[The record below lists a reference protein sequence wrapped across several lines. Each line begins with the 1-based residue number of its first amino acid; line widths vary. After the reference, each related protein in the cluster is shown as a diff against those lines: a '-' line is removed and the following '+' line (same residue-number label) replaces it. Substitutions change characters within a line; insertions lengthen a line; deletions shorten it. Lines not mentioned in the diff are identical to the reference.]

1 MVLIRYVN
9 YTAMETP
16 NQIQL
21 TEKDKARYRKE
32 IEKVDLEI
40 EQEIMKRIPDKLD
53 MLMGSSHL
61 DNAQL
66 QLVQDVAKLYQFLS
80 TFPLQSIELR
90 QKILF
95 ALQYFIDPDDEIPDS
110 IPKLGF
116 LDDAAVVRWIVDD
129 IIDDNREIIQA

>member
-1 MVLIRYVN
+1 
-9 YTAMETP
+9 METP

-21 TEKDKARYRKE
+21 TEKDKERYRKD
-32 IEKVDLEI
+32 IEKIDLEI
-40 EQEIMKRIPDKLD
+40 EQEVMKCIPDKLD
-53 MLMGSSHL
+53 LLMGLSHL

-80 TFPLQSIELR
+80 TNPIQSIELR
-90 QKILF
+90 KKILF
-95 ALQYFIDPDDEIPDS
+95 ALQYFIDPDDDIPDS

-129 IIDDNREIIQA
+129 IIDDNREIIKA

>member
-1 MVLIRYVN
+1 
-9 YTAMETP
+9 METP

-32 IEKVDLEI
+32 IEQVDLEI
-40 EQEIMKRIPDKLD
+40 EQEVMKRIPDKLD
-53 MLMGSSHL
+53 MLMGLSHL

-66 QLVQDVAKLYQFLS
+66 QLVQDVTKLYEFLS
-80 TFPLQSIELR
+80 IYPLQSIELR

-95 ALQYFIDPDDEIPDS
+95 ALQYFIDPDDDIPDS

>member
-1 MVLIRYVN
+1 
-9 YTAMETP
+9 METP

-21 TEKDKARYRKE
+21 TEKDKERYRKD

-40 EQEIMKRIPDKLD
+40 EQEVMKCIPDKLD
-53 MLMGSSHL
+53 LLMGLSHL

-80 TFPLQSIELR
+80 TNPIQSIELR
-90 QKILF
+90 KKILF
-95 ALQYFIDPDDEIPDS
+95 ALQYFIDPNDDIPDS

-129 IIDDNREIIQA
+129 IIDDNREIIKA

>member
-1 MVLIRYVN
+1 
-9 YTAMETP
+9 METP

-21 TEKDKARYRKE
+21 TEKDKARYRKD
-32 IEKVDLEI
+32 IEKIDLEI
-40 EQEIMKRIPDKLD
+40 EQEVMKCIPDKLD
-53 MLMGSSHL
+53 LLMGLSHL

-80 TFPLQSIELR
+80 TYPIQSIELR
-90 QKILF
+90 KKILF
-95 ALQYFIDPDDEIPDS
+95 ALQYFIDPDDDIPDS

-129 IIDDNREIIQA
+129 LIDDNREIIKA

>member
-1 MVLIRYVN
+1 
-9 YTAMETP
+9 METP

-21 TEKDKARYRKE
+21 TEKDKERYRKD

-40 EQEIMKRIPDKLD
+40 EQEVMKCIPDKLD
-53 MLMGSSHL
+53 LLMGLSHL

-80 TFPLQSIELR
+80 TNPIQSIELR
-90 QKILF
+90 KKILF
-95 ALQYFIDPDDEIPDS
+95 ALQYFIDPDDDIPDS

-116 LDDAAVVRWIVDD
+116 LDDAAVVRWVVDD
-129 IIDDNREIIQA
+129 IIDDNREIIKA

>member
-1 MVLIRYVN
+1 
-9 YTAMETP
+9 METP

-21 TEKDKARYRKE
+21 TEKDKERYRKD

-40 EQEIMKRIPDKLD
+40 EQEVMKCIPDKLD
-53 MLMGSSHL
+53 LLMGLSHL

-80 TFPLQSIELR
+80 TYPIQSIELR
-90 QKILF
+90 KKILF
-95 ALQYFIDPDDEIPDS
+95 ALQYFIDPDDDIPDS

-116 LDDAAVVRWIVDD
+116 LDDAAVVRWVVDD
-129 IIDDNREIIQA
+129 IIDDNREIIKA

>member
-1 MVLIRYVN
+1 
-9 YTAMETP
+9 METP

-21 TEKDKARYRKE
+21 TEKDKVRYRKE
-32 IEKVDLEI
+32 IEQVDLEI

-66 QLVQDVAKLYQFLS
+66 QLVQDVEKLYQFLS

-95 ALQYFIDPDDEIPDS
+95 ALKYFIDPDDDIPDS

-116 LDDAAVVRWIVDD
+116 LDDAAVVRWIIDD

>member
-1 MVLIRYVN
+1 
-9 YTAMETP
+9 METP

-32 IEKVDLEI
+32 IEQIDLEI
-40 EQEIMKRIPDKLD
+40 EKEVLSRVPDKLE
-53 MLMGSSHL
+53 LLIGSSHL

-80 TFPLQSIELR
+80 TYPIQSTELR

-95 ALQYFIDPDDEIPDS
+95 ALQYFIDPDDDIPDS

-116 LDDAAVVRWIVDD
+116 LDDAAVGRWVVDD

>member
-1 MVLIRYVN
+1 
-9 YTAMETP
+9 METP

-21 TEKDKARYRKE
+21 TEKDKARYRKD
-32 IEKVDLEI
+32 IEKIDLEI
-40 EQEIMKRIPDKLD
+40 EQEVMKCIPDKLD
-53 MLMGSSHL
+53 LLMGLSHL

-80 TFPLQSIELR
+80 TYPIKSIELR
-90 QKILF
+90 KKILF
-95 ALQYFIDPDDEIPDS
+95 ALQYFIDPDDDIPDS

-129 IIDDNREIIQA
+129 LIDDNREIIKA

>member
-1 MVLIRYVN
+1 MDLIRYVN

-80 TFPLQSIELR
+80 TIPLQSIELR

-129 IIDDNREIIQA
+129 IIDDDREIIQA

>member
-1 MVLIRYVN
+1 
-9 YTAMETP
+9 METP

-32 IEKVDLEI
+32 IKQVDLEI
-40 EQEIMKRIPDKLD
+40 EQEVMKRVPDKLD
-53 MLMGSSHL
+53 LLMGSSHL

-80 TFPLQSIELR
+80 TYPIESIELR

-95 ALQYFIDPDDEIPDS
+95 ALQYFIDPDDDIPDS

-116 LDDAAVVRWIVDD
+116 LDDASVVRWILDD
-129 IIDDNREIIQA
+129 IIDYNRELIQS

>member
-1 MVLIRYVN
+1 
-9 YTAMETP
+9 METP

-32 IEKVDLEI
+32 IEQVDLEI
-40 EQEIMKRIPDKLD
+40 EKEVLSRVPDKLE
-53 MLMGSSHL
+53 LLIGSSHL

-80 TFPLQSIELR
+80 TYPIQSTELR

-95 ALQYFIDPDDEIPDS
+95 ALQYFVDPDDDIPDS
-110 IPKLGF
+110 IPKIGF

-129 IIDDNREIIQA
+129 IIDDNREIIKA

>member
-1 MVLIRYVN
+1 
-9 YTAMETP
+9 METP

-32 IEKVDLEI
+32 IEQVDLEI
-40 EQEIMKRIPDKLD
+40 EKEVLSRVPDKLE
-53 MLMGSSHL
+53 LLIGSSHL

-80 TFPLQSIELR
+80 TYPIQSTELR

-95 ALQYFIDPDDEIPDS
+95 ALQYFVDPDEDIPDS
-110 IPKLGF
+110 IPKIGF

-129 IIDDNREIIQA
+129 IIDDNREIIKA

>member
-1 MVLIRYVN
+1 
-9 YTAMETP
+9 METP

-116 LDDAAVVRWIVDD
+116 LDDAAVVRWIIDD

>member
-1 MVLIRYVN
+1 
-9 YTAMETP
+9 METP

-32 IEKVDLEI
+32 IEQVDLEI
-40 EQEIMKRIPDKLD
+40 EQEVMKCIPDKLEL
-53 MLMGSSHL
+53 LMGSSHL

-80 TFPLQSIELR
+80 TYPIKSIELR
-90 QKILF
+90 KNLF
-95 ALQYFIDPDDEIPDS
+95 ALQYFIDPDDDIPDS

-129 IIDDNREIIQA
+129 LIDDNREIIKA

>member
-1 MVLIRYVN
+1 
-9 YTAMETP
+9 METP

-32 IEKVDLEI
+32 IEQVDLEI
-40 EQEIMKRIPDKLD
+40 EQEVMKRIPDKLE
-53 MLMGSSHL
+53 MLMGLSHL

-66 QLVQDVAKLYQFLS
+66 QLVQDVTKLYEFLS
-80 TFPLQSIELR
+80 INPLQSIELR

-95 ALQYFIDPDDEIPDS
+95 ALQYFIDPDDDIPDS

>member
-1 MVLIRYVN
+1 
-9 YTAMETP
+9 METP

-21 TEKDKARYRKE
+21 TEKDKARYRKD

-40 EQEIMKRIPDKLD
+40 EQEVMKCIPDKLD
-53 MLMGSSHL
+53 LLMGLSHL

-80 TFPLQSIELR
+80 TNPIQSIELR
-90 QKILF
+90 KKILF
-95 ALQYFIDPDDEIPDS
+95 ALQYFIDPDDDIPDS

-129 IIDDNREIIQA
+129 LIDDNREIIKA

>member
-1 MVLIRYVN
+1 
-9 YTAMETP
+9 METP

>member
-1 MVLIRYVN
+1 
-9 YTAMETP
+9 METP

-21 TEKDKARYRKE
+21 TEKDKVRYRKE
-32 IEKVDLEI
+32 IEQIDLEI

-116 LDDAAVVRWIVDD
+116 LDDAAVVRWIIDD

>member
-1 MVLIRYVN
+1 
-9 YTAMETP
+9 METP

-32 IEKVDLEI
+32 IEQVDLEI
-40 EQEIMKRIPDKLD
+40 EKEVLSRVPDKLE
-53 MLMGSSHL
+53 LLIGSSHR

-80 TFPLQSIELR
+80 TYPIQSTELR

-95 ALQYFIDPDDEIPDS
+95 ALQYFVDPDDDIPDS
-110 IPKLGF
+110 IPKIGF
-116 LDDAAVVRWIVDD
+116 LDDAAVVRWIEDD
-129 IIDDNREIIQA
+129 IIDDNREIIKA

>member
-1 MVLIRYVN
+1 
-9 YTAMETP
+9 METP

-32 IEKVDLEI
+32 IKQVDLEI

-95 ALQYFIDPDDEIPDS
+95 ALQYFIDPDDEIPDN

-116 LDDAAVVRWIVDD
+116 LDDAAVVRWIIDD